1 MVRLENVL
9 KISLQDVLKMS
20 WRRLEEVLKTFW
32 RRLEDV
38 LKTSW
43 RRLEDVLKT
52 SWRRLED
59 IWPRRIYWSW
69 PRRLEDV
76 FWRRKAKTNIF
87 VLIQTSWR
95 HLLKTKTKEV
105 FKTSSSRRMFAGEV
119 TIYFKEIIS
128 MIFMKRKTKL
138 SINKPTSCCPKR
150 APKLAFALKF
160 LKLLDWIGFLYKKI
174 CYIHL
179 ALFNM

>member
-20 WRRLEEVLKTFW
+20 WRRLQNVLKTSWRCLEDVFA

-69 PRRLEDV
+69 LRRLEDV
-76 FWRRKAKTNIF
+76 FKASWRR
-87 VLIQTSWR
+87 
-95 HLLKTKTKEV
+95 LLKMKTKEI
-105 FKTSSSRRMFAGEV
+105 FKTPWSGRIRTNVWWVILKNIKMTSIEAIMLTFMP
-119 TIYFKEIIS
+119 TIN
-128 MIFMKRKTKL
+128 IFFCYDTFG
-138 SINKPTSCCPKR
+138 SCHPE
-150 APKLAFALKF
+150 
-160 LKLLDWIGFLYKKI
+160 
-174 CYIHL
+174 
-179 ALFNM
+179 